1 MSRANKLLEKQ
12 LDNIIDQRVNKG
24 FRINNERAS
33 RTKKRRNARR
43 TKKGK

>member
-1 MSRANKLLEKQ
+1 MSRKNKIFEKQ

-33 RTKKRRNARR
+33 RTKKRRNATRS
-43 TKKGK
+43 KKG